1 MYNYNFLNDSWPRN
15 ITHSPGMEMNN
26 MSLVMP
32 SVGYDRGNLFKDLYD
47 QYKDYRPDTL
57 EARTDQER
65 LFLELARMSFAA
77 HELNLYLDLNP
88 DDMGMLKLFNDYRQK
103 SNELRREYEEKYGP
117 LGIGS
122 VVLENSPFMW
132 EKSPWPWEV

>member
-1 MYNYNFLNDSWPRN
+1 MYNYNLLNDNWQRN
-15 ITHSPGMEMNN
+15 FNYSLRMDMNN
-26 MSLVMP
+26 MALIMP
-32 SVGYDRGNLFKDLYD
+32 SIGYDRGNLFKDLYD
-47 QYKDYRPDTL
+47 QYKNYKPDTL
-57 EARTDQER
+57 ETKTEQEK

-88 DDMGMLKLFNDYRQK
+88 DDVGMLKLFNDYRHK

-117 LGIGS
+117 LCI
-122 VVLENSPFMW
+122 NSNSLNNTPFMW